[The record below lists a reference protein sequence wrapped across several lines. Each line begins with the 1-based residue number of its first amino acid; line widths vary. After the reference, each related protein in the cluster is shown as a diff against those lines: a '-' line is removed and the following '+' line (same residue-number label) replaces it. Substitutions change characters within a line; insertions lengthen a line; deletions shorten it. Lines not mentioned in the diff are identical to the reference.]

1 MIKALSIVL
10 EDGCNLHYDLDF
22 SDQGTLR
29 ITNPVVLGKN
39 SGWLALDFCKC
50 PDCNLENQTSPNCP
64 VAEVLAQYACDLAD
78 RQSFEKVKVHII
90 QEDNRELI
98 LRDVQLQ
105 TVVGELVRLAVFQSH
120 CPVGRR
126 IKSAVAKL
134 PPFPRSQELL
144 QALAIFFALQAS
156 LSPGK
161 STKSEQVK
169 YVQSLHGVFGNL
181 CRRLE
186 KAGNGDA
193 YLNGVVVLHSLS
205 LLFSLTVP
213 ELVEAALGECR
224 AW

>member
-98 LRDVQLQ
+98 LRDQPFAQMVIGFVASAATPVLTILLLFTTGHIPLLGWGTLWQLI
-105 TVVGELVRLAVFQSH
+105 VMSAG
-120 CPVGRR
+120 G
-126 IKSAVAKL
+126 AVATPVVFVL
-134 PPFPRSQELL
+134 FGWLHRTLVHGRATQSSFRADREIRRGRS
-144 QALAIFFALQAS
+144 
-156 LSPGK
+156 
-161 STKSEQVK
+161 
-169 YVQSLHGVFGNL
+169 
-181 CRRLE
+181 
-186 KAGNGDA
+186 
-193 YLNGVVVLHSLS
+193 
-205 LLFSLTVP
+205 
-213 ELVEAALGECR
+213 
-224 AW
+224 